1 MKDQKENVKIDRLV
15 LDIPGLDAAAA
26 QRLAA
31 GIGEHLAQA
40 GIEGTYPRLA
50 ITLEPGGDMLAKLTA
65 ALMARL

>member
-1 MKDQKENVKIDRLV
+1 MSKEDVKIDRLV
-15 LDIPGLDAAAA
+15 LDIPGLDAATA
-26 QRLAA
+26 QRLAT

-50 ITLEPGGDMLAKLTA
+50 ITLDPGGDLAAQITA

>member
-1 MKDQKENVKIDRLV
+1 MNDEKEKVKIDRLV
-15 LDIPGLDAAAA
+15 LDIPGIDAAAA

-40 GIEGTYPRLA
+40 GIEGTYPRIA
-50 ITLEPGGDMLAKLTA
+50 ITLEPGGDMMTKITA